1 VLEEREGVLRDPPL
15 IRRLSLLLVLAS
27 ALVACGS
34 RDDGEAQPAGRSDR
48 LVDFSKKPPFVNALD
63 IDPRDGTLLLTT
75 NRGFWRIDRKSGTA
89 KQVRGTV
96 AARGRTSTIGTFL
109 ELKATGP
116 GRLIG
121 SGHPDQAGKL
131 PNFLGLIESNDA
143 GRSWR
148 VISRLGDADLHK
160 IVLKHGKLYG
170 FDAVLGAMLISADGG
185 RSFKEQFTPRGLI
198 IDFEVDP
205 QDHERIF
212 ASTDGELY
220 RSQDGGKSWRGA
232 YRGEGIRLAW
242 PAPESFYMAE
252 KDGTVRRSSDGGG
265 TWKRVGSVP
274 GEPYK
279 FKDTG
284 PEALLLALSDG
295 TVMETGDGGRK
306 WKQAFRP

>member
-1 VLEEREGVLRDPPL
+1 L
-15 IRRLSLLLVLAS
+15 IRRLLMLVLAS
-27 ALVACGS
+27 TLVGSSQACGEEK
-34 RDDGEAQPAGRSDR
+34 RPAGRSDR

-63 IDPRDGTLLLTT
+63 IDPRDGALLLTT
-75 NRGFWRIDRKSGTA
+75 NRGFWRIDRDTGTA

-96 AARGRTSTIGTFL
+96 AARGRTSTVGTFL
-109 ELKATGP
+109 ELKTTGP
-116 GRLIG
+116 GRMLG
-121 SGHPDQAGKL
+121 SGHPDQAGVL
-131 PNFLGLIESNDA
+131 PNFLGLIESDDA

-160 IVLKHGKLYG
+160 IVLKHDRLYG
-170 FDAVLGAMLISADGG
+170 FDAVLGAMLISTDGG
-185 RSFKEQFTPRGLI
+185 RSFEEQFTPRGLI

-205 QDHERIF
+205 QDPDRIF
-212 ASTDGELY
+212 ASTDSELF
-220 RSQDGGKSWRGA
+220 RSQNGGKSWRGA

-242 PAPESFYMAE
+242 PAPNAFYMAQ
-252 KDGTVRRSSDGGG
+252 KDGSVLRSSDGGG

-295 TVMETGDGGRK
+295 TVMETADGGRE
-306 WKQAFRP
+306 WKHAFRP